1 MQMFYLVVSQ
11 SALIEEQIAKKFF
24 SKVAE
29 SWAICFGSKTPKT
42 VCFTLK
48 TQFYL
53 QFDLISEISTP
64 ENARIDIL
72 IISLGYGK
80 VKTKKTTDM

>member
-11 SALIEEQIAKKFF
+11 SALIKAQIAKKKFF

-29 SWAICFGSKTPKT
+29 SWAICFGSETPKT

-64 ENARIDIL
+64 ENAE
-72 IISLGYGK
+72 
-80 VKTKKTTDM
+80 